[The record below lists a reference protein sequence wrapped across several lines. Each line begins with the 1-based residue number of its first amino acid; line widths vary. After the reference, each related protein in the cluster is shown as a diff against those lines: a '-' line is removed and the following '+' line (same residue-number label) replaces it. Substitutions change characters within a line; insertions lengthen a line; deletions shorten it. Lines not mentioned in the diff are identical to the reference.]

1 MEAVIHS
8 TLTWLGPPPP
18 FGAPPCQDQCKG
30 WSLSSTCSRTPT
42 WRRIWRRVQER
53 GISIYT
59 CNVSIMRYFR
69 VTFHNASTHP
79 LVDEFGHN
87 VQPYTSTNFAINKV
101 CVDNPWRFITPIN
114 LALRWSTRDRRLHMT
129 QIVTKIGQG
138 LITQIYFSIQQTG
151 LTHSRYPSIG
161 TFKTWQNSKLW
172 IASAAMLEVLHAG
185 LHNARLRVFPSP
197 VPGYWRHEAGA
208 RRLQPRQHHH
218 HRLRGHHPRP
228 DRGGPEDLPLPP
240 VLWPDPL
247 PDLRLRSLLAV

>member
-1 MEAVIHS
+1 
-8 TLTWLGPPPP
+8 
-18 FGAPPCQDQCKG
+18 
-30 WSLSSTCSRTPT
+30 
-42 WRRIWRRVQER
+42 
-53 GISIYT
+53 
-59 CNVSIMRYFR
+59 
-69 VTFHNASTHP
+69 
-79 LVDEFGHN
+79 
-87 VQPYTSTNFAINKV
+87 
-101 CVDNPWRFITPIN
+101 
-114 LALRWSTRDRRLHMT
+114 MT
-129 QIVTKIGQG
+129 QIVTKIGQV

-172 IASAAMLEVLHAG
+172 IVSAAMLEVLHAG
-185 LHNARLRVFPSP
+185 LHNARLRVFPPP

-247 PDLRLRSLLAV
+247 PDLRLRSLLAVQAVRGWHTANSCDLKIINVKFKSQNVAKAKYGFSSSDSPTGPESKNNLLQVNVYYDSLSEEQVSSNIVYEVMWSDIHNPR